1 MTLMSFMLS
10 NIQILLFFTKNYT
23 LIEKI
28 FIRGT
33 DTIITV
39 NDSIGEILSERYK
52 IPTPITMMNYPV

>member
-1 MTLMSFMLS
+1 MSFMLS